1 MVVYSELSTH
11 QEIVPVNRP
20 CGVAVGVHPKNTDEF
35 SSDRFLF
42 IAELL
47 NLPHMVALGD
57 GRLDRTAPVNNKK
70 QFNVVSTLT
79 RKKEVVV
86 LRLREIVVTR
96 SIGLNM
102 TSVLVAKYG
111 DVSSEQRTMEIN
123 VWEIMYGQSANL
135 ARNFKFSRGSKDTEF
150 KSRVT
155 FCI

>member
-1 MVVYSELSTH
+1 MVVYSEPSTH

-20 CGVAVGVHPKNTDEF
+20 WVVAVGVHPKNTDEF

-57 GRLDRTAPVNNKK
+57 VRLDRTAPVNNKK
-70 QFNVVSTLT
+70 QLNVVSTLT

-86 LRLREIVVTR
+86 LRLREIDVTR

-102 TSVLVAKYG
+102 TSVLVVKYG
-111 DVSSEQRTMEIN
+111 DVSNEQRTMEIN
-123 VWEIMYGQSANL
+123 VWENMYGQSANL

-150 KSRVT
+150 KSRET

>member
-1 MVVYSELSTH
+1 M
-11 QEIVPVNRP
+11 PVNRS
-20 CGVAVGVHPKNTDEF
+20 GGIAVGVHPKNTDEF

-70 QFNVVSTLT
+70 QFNVVYTLT

-86 LRLREIVVTR
+86 LRFCEIVVTR

-102 TSVLVAKYG
+102 TSVLVVKYG
-111 DVSSEQRTMEIN
+111 DVSNEQRTMEIN
-123 VWEIMYGQSANL
+123 VWENMYGQSANF
-135 ARNFKFSRGSKDTEF
+135 ARNFKFSRGSKDTEL